1 MSTKPVNDL
10 VDVVS
15 APLGD
20 LIAEVGV
27 GVANAQYALDK
38 QSLALFEEIY
48 KNDEDYLDQLRAM
61 GYRPNWYQ
69 IPEAE
74 AEIQVSL
81 AISGSYTADRSKSK
95 LKMYA
100 APMNAGYKNSFDY
113 DLSASSK
120 LKMKIVPV
128 PEPSYIE
135 QQKMIPL
142 VIGKTAKEAEAVLN
156 QLDIPFSIN
165 DDSDPDLVVQSTAPA
180 AGEVLAED
188 AVLILT
194 VTI

>member
-1 MSTKPVNDL
+1 MSTKPVSEL

-20 LIAEVGV
+20 LIAEVGI
-27 GVANAQYALDK
+27 GVARAQYALDK

-48 KNDEDYLDQLRAM
+48 KNDEQYLDQLRAM

-81 AISGSYTADRSKSK
+81 AISGSYSGQSRSPI
-95 LKMYA
+95 KMYA
-100 APMNAGYKNSFDY
+100 APMNASYKNSFEY

-128 PEPSYIE
+128 PEPSFIE
-135 QQKMIPL
+135 QQKMIPRL
-142 VIGKTAKEAEAVLN
+142 VGKSIKEAETLLN
-156 QLDIPFSIN
+156 QLDIPYSID
-165 DDSDPDLVVQSTAPA
+165 DDSDPDVLIQTTTPL
-180 AGEVLAED
+180 AGEVLADD
-188 AVLILT
+188 AILMIS
-194 VTI
+194 VVI

>member
-1 MSTKPVNDL
+1 MSTKPVSEL

-20 LIAEVGV
+20 LIAEVGI
-27 GVANAQYALDK
+27 GVARAQYALDK

-48 KNDEDYLDQLRAM
+48 KNDEQYLDQLRAM

-81 AISGSYTADRSKSK
+81 AISGSYSGQSRSPI
-95 LKMYA
+95 KMYA
-100 APMNAGYKNSFDY
+100 APMNASYKNSFEY

-128 PEPSYIE
+128 PEPSFIE
-135 QQKMIPL
+135 QQKMIPRL
-142 VIGKTAKEAEAVLN
+142 VGKSIKEAETLLN
-156 QLDIPFSIN
+156 QLDIPYSID
-165 DDSDPDLVVQSTAPA
+165 DDSDPDVLIQTTTPL
-180 AGEVLAED
+180 AGEVLVDD
-188 AVLILT
+188 AILMIS
-194 VTI
+194 VVI

>member
-1 MSTKPVNDL
+1 
-10 VDVVS
+10 
-15 APLGD
+15 
-20 LIAEVGV
+20 
-27 GVANAQYALDK
+27 
-38 QSLALFEEIY
+38 
-48 KNDEDYLDQLRAM
+48 
-61 GYRPNWYQ
+61 
-69 IPEAE
+69 
-74 AEIQVSL
+74 
-81 AISGSYTADRSKSK
+81 
-95 LKMYA
+95 
-100 APMNAGYKNSFDY
+100 MNAGYKNSFDY